1 MVSIDSPHPGTIDRR
16 GDAGRTATDP
26 PACCLL
32 VFSMA
37 GLLTDGLAL
46 LMRGETSLAPF
57 SLALVEV
64 AAPVAAMVAL
74 RFAGNADE
82 RVPLKRM
89 RN

>member
-16 GDAGRTATDP
+16 GDAGRTAADP
-26 PACCLL
+26 LACLL

>member
-26 PACCLL
+26 PACLL

-46 LMRGETSLAPF
+46 VMQGETSF
-57 SLALVEV
+57 SLALVAV